1 MKEIEEYVRYS
12 SLFSYYKDLFSDKQ
26 REYLE
31 AYLEEDNSLTEI
43 AEAFNVSRQAVFDNI
58 KRGCKRLEKYEK
70 MLGIFEKDIKYIENL
85 KKIEKDFNIDNLKK
99 LILEYEGGVI
109 SV

>member
-31 AYLEEDNSLTEI
+31 EYLEEDNSLTEI
-43 AEAFNVSRQAVFDNI
+43 A
-58 KRGCKRLEKYEK
+58 
-70 MLGIFEKDIKYIENL
+70 
-85 KKIEKDFNIDNLKK
+85 
-99 LILEYEGGVI
+99 
-109 SV
+109 

>member
-58 KRGCKRLEKYEK
+58 KRGCKRLE
-70 MLGIFEKDIKYIENL
+70 IFEKDIKYIENL
-85 KKIEKDFNIDNLKK
+85 KKLEKDFNIDNLKK